1 MPANPRESFRL
12 EAACFDGRTDWQG
25 MSPVMIQRNIVEAIA
40 MCLAVVPASCDSPE
54 DANKANFTKALDEH
68 LSKAGLFNAMRQ

>member
-1 MPANPRESFRL
+1 
-12 EAACFDGRTDWQG
+12 
-25 MSPVMIQRNIVEAIA
+25 MIQRNIVEAIA